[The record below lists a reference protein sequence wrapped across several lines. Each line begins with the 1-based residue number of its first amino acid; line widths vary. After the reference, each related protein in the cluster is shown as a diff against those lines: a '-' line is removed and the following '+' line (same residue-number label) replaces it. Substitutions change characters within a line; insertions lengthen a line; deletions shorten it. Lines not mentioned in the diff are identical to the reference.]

1 MIAIYT
7 IGQTS
12 EKTGFS
18 RDTLRYY
25 EKVGLIPPP
34 SRLENGRRVYT
45 DDDIETLHLL
55 SSLKSTGLSIEEM
68 TDIVKARKIALPN
81 REKKNDEY
89 RKSVQKKIAILHK
102 HIHVMELQKQEIE
115 KIIQASEE
123 KIRHYEGLI
132 K

>member
-1 MIAIYT
+1 MYT
-7 IGQTS
+7 IGQIS

-34 SRLENGRRVYT
+34 SRLENGRRVYS
-45 DDDIETLHLL
+45 DEDIETLLLL

-81 REKKNDEY
+81 REKKNEEY
-89 RKSVQKKIAILHK
+89 RNSVQKKLRSFTSTSTSWNCKSRKSRRSSRLARK
-102 HIHVMELQKQEIE
+102 RSGTMK
-115 KIIQASEE
+115 A
-123 KIRHYEGLI
+123 
-132 K
+132 

>member
-1 MIAIYT
+1 MYT

-45 DDDIETLHLL
+45 DEDIETLHLL

-81 REKKNDEY
+81 ERKRTMNTVSPYRRKLRSFIDTSISWSCRS
-89 RKSVQKKIAILHK
+89 RKSRRSSRLARKRSGTMKD
-102 HIHVMELQKQEIE
+102 
-115 KIIQASEE
+115 
-123 KIRHYEGLI
+123 
-132 K
+132 